1 MKKALYLSAATA
13 LLFAVIF
20 AGCGVQEIS
29 QDYATISA
37 PKNLKATA
45 QPGFNLITW
54 EASKDAEG
62 GYEVYRKD
70 AVTGEVKNITPTG
83 KLYVADKVG
92 LENELV
98 GGRKYT
104 YRVISKSGGD
114 LPLRN
119 GEASVDVTATI
130 PAQGDASVVAAP
142 AATDISFTPT
152 SDGTQLEVTWL
163 GNENFSYSASYA
175 YNDGTPGTAPF
186 EFTGSVTGTSLK
198 RLSFPLVGGPTTVK
212 ITAQWDRDDYY
223 KSAEASKTET
233 VVSSILPDVSSFS
246 VTTAESGIYTIQW
259 NAITGATGYDIWKAE
274 ILNNPVSG
282 GGNLT
287 GMTLGAW
294 ASIATASATIDGSQ
308 YTLVESGVDVSKS
321 YLYGIIAKNT
331 DAKSSLKT
339 VSTTAI
345 LSPSLSITS
354 FNITQLSDANGKPQ
368 LKIEVNVA
376 NGETVTKL
384 ERAEAVYESTTASTP
399 KSVGAYTSLAVGA
412 SANGNYV
419 WLDKPAIRA
428 SYVYKMTIT
437 KNGLSKD
444 ILDSYKSGAYTP
456 FLGNSIT
463 LTASAATVPANYSSM
478 SIKFSNYSSYRDD
491 IKADIWQMETDASG
505 NPIDAATQW
514 VKIAPDVTYATL
526 SSTAGYIQS
535 GLAPAKYYKYR
546 VELTS
551 TEGNVTKTLFNTI
564 ATTSA
569 AHPSIAQP

>member
-13 LLFAVIF
+13 LLFAMIF

-70 AVTGEVKNITPTG
+70 AVTGEVKKIAPTG
-83 KLYVADKVG
+83 TLYVADKAG

-130 PAQGDASVVAAP
+130 PAQGDASVVAAAAP
-142 AATDISFTPT
+142 AATDIAFTPS
-152 SDGTQLEVTWL
+152 SDGTQLEVTWP
-163 GNENFSYSASYA
+163 GNENLSYSASYA
-175 YNDGTPGTAPF
+175 YNDGTAGTAPF

-212 ITAQWDRDDYY
+212 ITARWDRDDYY
-223 KSAEASKTET
+223 KSAEASKTDT
-233 VVSSILPDVSSFS
+233 FVSSILPEVNNFA
-246 VTTAESGIYTIQW
+246 VANAESGIYTITW
-259 NAITGATGYDIWKAE
+259 NAVTGATGYDIWKAE

-282 GGNLT
+282 NLS

-294 ASIATASATIDGSQ
+294 GSIATASATKDGNT
-308 YTLVESGVDVSKS
+308 YTLVESGVDVSKP

-345 LSPSLSITS
+345 FSPSLSIS
-354 FNITQLSDANGKPQ
+354 YFNLTQLSDANGKPQ

-376 NGETVTKL
+376 GGETVTNL
-384 ERAEAVYESTTASTP
+384 ERAEAVYESASSANP
-399 KSVGAYTSLAVGA
+399 KSVGAYTPLTVGA

-419 WLDKPAIRA
+419 WLDQPAIRA
-428 SYVYKMTIT
+428 SYAYKMTIQ

-444 ILDSYKSGAYTP
+444 IVGYYNTNAYTP

-478 SIKFSNYSSYRDD
+478 SIKFSNYYGYRDD
-491 IKADIWQMETDASG
+491 INADIWQMETDMSG
-505 NPIDAATQW
+505 NPITAATQW
-514 VKIAPDVTYATL
+514 EKIATGVTYATL
-526 SSTAGYIQS
+526 SSTVGYIKS
-535 GLAPAKYYKYR
+535 GLTPSKYYKYR

-551 TEGNVTKTLFNTI
+551 TENGVPKTLFNTI
-564 ATTSA
+564 ATTSPQ
-569 AHPSIAQP
+569 HPSIAQP